1 MMMTLVVASLVE
13 RGIAGV
19 ARSSKEAF
27 AAGADVV
34 EVRLDH
40 IRGLER
46 RAGLLEAARSAVD
59 GPAIATLR
67 SAREGGL
74 SRCTG
79 ASRARLLAMV
89 FDSEF
94 EYVDLELV
102 ADRKLLESRSGISS
116 GPKVIGSYHFRRPA
130 TRSEIRG
137 QLERAC
143 ETADIGKV
151 AAPCNHTSHAVAI
164 ADIGLEFSKKKR
176 RFAVMGMGTQGQ
188 LTRAC
193 AAGIGSELV
202 YASLPGNPAAPG
214 QLDVALQS
222 DLLRRGAV
230 VLGLVGHPVTHS
242 VSKPMQ
248 EAALRSVGLKGVYM
262 PLDVPLGG
270 MSRRAVTTLF
280 KIGFSGLNVTIP
292 HKKKAFDICDTH
304 RPSAASIGA
313 VNTLRWTKGKIVGE
327 NTDVFGLIKLI
338 DAKKVF
344 TKGVDS
350 LVIGAGGA
358 ARAACR
364 VLLDGGS
371 VVTVAARRDGR
382 ARALARSC
390 GVNAE
395 SFSSTS
401 AGTSSYGIVVNAT
414 PVGTRGTRS
423 EEVNIPEGVLEGR
436 PVFIDL
442 VYNPP
447 VTRSMKLARD
457 RGCIAHGGLEMLVG
471 QGAESFRIWTG
482 CTPDPSVMRA
492 AARRALR

>member
-1 MMMTLVVASLVE
+1 MRMTLVVASLVE

-19 ARSSKEAF
+19 ARSSKKAF

-40 IRGLER
+40 IHGLER
-46 RAGLLEAARSAVD
+46 KAGLLEEARSAVD

-74 SRCTG
+74 SRCSC
-79 ASRARLLAMV
+79 ASRARLLATV
-89 FDSEF
+89 LDSGF
-94 EYVDLELV
+94 EYVDVEMV
-102 ADRKLLESRSGISS
+102 TDKKLLEGRRGRSR
-116 GPKVIGSYHFRRPA
+116 GPKMIGSYHFRRPA

-137 QLERAC
+137 KLEQAC

-151 AAPCNHTSHAVAI
+151 AAPCGHAGHAVAI
-164 ADIGLEFSKKKR
+164 ADMGLEFSKKKR
-176 RFAVMGMGTQGQ
+176 WFAVMGMGVQGQ

-193 AAGIGSELV
+193 ANGIGSRLV
-202 YASLPGNPAAPG
+202 YACLPGCPAAPG
-214 QLDVALQS
+214 QLDVGLQS
-222 DLLRRGAV
+222 DLVRKGSI
-230 VLGLVGHPVTHS
+230 VLGLVGHPLTHS

-248 EAALRSVGLKGVYM
+248 EAALRSVGLRGIYM
-262 PLDVPLGG
+262 PLDVPPGG

-280 KIGFSGLNVTIP
+280 RIGFSGLNVTIP
-292 HKKKAFDICDTH
+292 HKRKAFDICDAN
-304 RPSAASIGA
+304 RPSATSTGA
-313 VNTLRWTKGKIVGE
+313 VNTLRWTNGEIVGE
-327 NTDVFGLIKLI
+327 NTDVLGLTKLI
-338 DAKKVF
+338 DAKKVY

-382 ARALARSC
+382 ARELARSC
-390 GVNAE
+390 GVKAGP
-395 SFSSTS
+395 FSSVS
-401 AGTSSYGIVVNAT
+401 AGKSSYGIVVNAT
-414 PVGTRGTRS
+414 PVGTHGTRLEGS
-423 EEVNIPEGVLEGR
+423 TIPEGLLKGK

-447 VTRSMKLARD
+447 VTGSMKLARD
-457 RGCIAHGGLEMLVG
+457 RGCTAHGGLEMLVG

>member
-19 ARSSKEAF
+19 ARSSTKAF

-34 EVRLDH
+34 ELRLDH

-46 RAGLLEAARSAVD
+46 KAGLLDEARSAVD
-59 GPAIATLR
+59 GPVVATLR

-79 ASRARLLAMV
+79 ASRARLLATV
-89 FDSEF
+89 LDSGF

-102 ADRKLLESRSGISS
+102 ADRKLLESRERRSR
-116 GPKVIGSYHFRRPA
+116 GPKIIGSYHFRRPA
-130 TRSEIRG
+130 TRSEIRRL
-137 QLERAC
+137 LERAC

-151 AAPCNHTSHAVAI
+151 AAPCDHAGHAVAI
-164 ADIGLEFSKKKR
+164 ADVGLEFSKRKR
-176 RFAVMGMGTQGQ
+176 GFAVVGMGAQGQ

-193 AAGIGSELV
+193 ASGIGSELV
-202 YASLPGNPAAPG
+202 YACLPGSPAAPG
-214 QLDVALQS
+214 QLDAGLQS
-222 DLLRRGAV
+222 DLRHKESV

-248 EAALRSVGLKGVYM
+248 EAALRSVGLKGMYM
-262 PLDVPLGG
+262 PLDVPPGG
-270 MSRRAVTTLF
+270 MSRKAVTTLF
-280 KIGFSGLNVTIP
+280 KIGFAGLNVTIP
-292 HKKKAFDICDTH
+292 HKRKAFDMCDMR
-304 RPSAASIGA
+304 RPSAASTGA
-313 VNTLRWTKGKIVGE
+313 VNTLTRMNGRIVGE
-327 NTDVFGLIKLI
+327 NTDVLGLTRLI
-338 DAKKVF
+338 DAKKVY
-344 TKGVDS
+344 TKGADS

-390 GVNAE
+390 GAKAK
-395 SFSSTS
+395 SFSSVS

-414 PVGTRGTRS
+414 PVGTRGARL
-423 EEVNIPEGVLEGR
+423 ERVNVPEGVLEGK

-482 CTPDPSVMRA
+482 CTPDPSAMRA